1 VPVLVPNL
9 LIYEQE
15 IYVKFGVSNRAGT
28 IQNSV

>member
-1 VPVLVPNL
+1 

-28 IQNSV
+28 IQNSVW